1 MQKISIFTAKTHLPE
16 IIHQVQKGA
25 EICLMNLN
33 QEMAFI
39 ISAERYHREKNTLV
53 FSELKELLKTSP
65 LGIDD
70 EIVTM
75 KNMRKK

>member
-25 EICLMNLN
+25 EIYLTNLN

-39 ISAERYHREKNTLV
+39 ISAERYHREKNTFV
-53 FSELKELLKTSP
+53 FNEL
-65 LGIDD
+65 
-70 EIVTM
+70 
-75 KNMRKK
+75 